1 MITISFSG
9 RQCSQIKEALTCA
22 FCSTLEHSELIQSAP
37 SFTLHFLKAVMCRG
51 APSAYHCGALMTIS
65 PAQLLCVP
73 VSLWH
78 SGQPPGLSC
87 LQHVCCP
94 HSEGWLSLRGCIF
107 FLSSLLFS
115 THFLNSKAIYA
126 ECCKNHPVHC
136 YPGNPCDCS
145 LSL

>member
-22 FCSTLEHSELIQSAP
+22 FCSALEHSELIQSAP
-37 SFTLHFLKAVMCRG
+37 LFVLHFLKAEMCRG
-51 APSAYHCGALMTIS
+51 APSAHLCGALMPIS
-65 PAQLLCVP
+65 QHGFSS

-78 SGQPPGLSC
+78 SGQPPGLPC
-87 LQHVCCP
+87 VLHVCCS
-94 HSEGWLSLRGCIF
+94 HSEGQLSLRGCIL

-115 THFLNSKAIYA
+115 VHFLNSKAIYA